1 VVHGGFRRKITAKIV
16 SDTEGMEDNPY
27 MPVLKL
33 ILMVDLQ
40 QKVGEL
46 VLSITS
52 CPTIIS
58 LENREIERCRH
69 GNFNNWFIM
78 FLLFTCTHFWVW
90 GIL

>member
-1 VVHGGFRRKITAKIV
+1 MGGVNVKLHAFLTSALYSSVFQTVVHGGFRRKITAKIV

-58 LENREIERCRH
+58 LENTL
-69 GNFNNWFIM
+69 N
-78 FLLFTCTHFWVW
+78 
-90 GIL
+90 